1 MITLDTLD
9 NSKSKI
15 IFFNNTSKKM
25 KKSKD
30 KRPKY
35 VKYGLNCPM

>member
-1 MITLDTLD
+1 MITLD

-15 IFFNNTSKKM
+15 IFFNNTNNTNNKLKKC
-25 KKSKD
+25 KD
-30 KRPKY
+30 KRPTF

>member
-1 MITLDTLD
+1 MITLD

-15 IFFNNTSKKM
+15 IFYNNTSKNNKL
-25 KKSKD
+25 KKCKD
-30 KRPKY
+30 KRPTF